1 MIFSA
6 IVIAVTIAVLLFFII
21 TDKRIK
27 IGKKSLGLYC
37 LVPLIGA
44 VVLAIGGR
52 LPLNELAD
60 YFVSD
65 TAVNPIKI
73 LSLFLSMTVFS
84 VVLDEAGFFSYVAN
98 LAVGKSGSNQRRLF
112 FIVYLT
118 VAVLTV
124 FTSNDVVILTVTP
137 FVIAFCRQA
146 DCNPIPHLLL
156 EFVTAKP

>member
-1 MIFSA
+1 MVFSA

-52 LPLNELAD
+52 LPLKELAD

-84 VVLDEAGFFSYVAN
+84 IVLDEAGFFTYVAN

-112 FIVYLT
+112 FYRL
-118 VAVLTV
+118 
-124 FTSNDVVILTVTP
+124 FNG
-137 FVIAFCRQA
+137 CRA
-146 DCNPIPHLLL
+146 DCFYFQRRGYTYRHAFRNSLL
-156 EFVTAKP
+156 PPG